1 MRIVNPTFGVA
12 PADSKPAAPTTA
24 INWLSDSIVLFGN
37 NKPNAKELLEG
48 VKSKLSGVRTTNGID
63 YVFKDSA
70 SQPAPA
76 GMIDAVAQKYKIA
89 LLALGD

>member
-12 PADSKPAAPTTA
+12 PAESKPAVAAGPV
-24 INWLSDSIVLFGN
+24 NWLNDPIVLFGN
-37 NKPNAKELLEG
+37 NKPNAKELLDG
-48 VKSKLSGVRTTNGID
+48 VKTKLSGVRPIDGID
-63 YVFKDSA
+63 YIFKDSA
-70 SQPAPA
+70 SQPAPS

>member
-12 PADSKPAAPTTA
+12 PAESKPAVAAGPV
-24 INWLSDSIVLFGN
+24 NWLNDPIVLFGN

-48 VKSKLSGVRTTNGID
+48 VKSKLASVRPID
-63 YVFKDSA
+63 AVDYIFKDSA

-76 GMIDAVAQKYKIA
+76 GMIDEVAHKYKIA

>member
-1 MRIVNPTFGVA
+1 MRIVNPGFGIAPVESVA
-12 PADSKPAAPTTA
+12 SAPMA
-24 INWLSDSIVLFGN
+24 PVNWLTDPIVLFGN

-48 VKSKLSGVRTTNGID
+48 VRDKLATLRPAAGID
-63 YVFKDSA
+63 YIFKDSA

-76 GMIDAVAQKYKIA
+76 DMIEQVSRKYRIA

>member
-12 PADSKPAAPTTA
+12 PAEAKPAAPA
-24 INWLSDSIVLFGN
+24 APVNWLTDSIVLFGN

-48 VKSKLSGVRTTNGID
+48 VKSKLSGVRAVGGID

-76 GMIDAVAQKYKIA
+76 GMIDEVAQKYKIA

>member
-1 MRIVNPTFGVA
+1 MRIVNPSFGIA
-12 PADSKPAAPTTA
+12 PVEAKASAPAAPV
-24 INWLSDSIVLFGN
+24 NWMTDPIVLFGN

-48 VKSKLSGVRTTNGID
+48 VKSKLASVRPAAGID